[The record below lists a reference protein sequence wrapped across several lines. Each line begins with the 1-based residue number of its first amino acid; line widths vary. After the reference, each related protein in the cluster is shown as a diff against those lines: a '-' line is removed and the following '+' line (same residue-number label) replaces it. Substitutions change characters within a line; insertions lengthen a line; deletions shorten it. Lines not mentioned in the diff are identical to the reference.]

1 MMTSWGAAIPQQ
13 HGREMKGRVAQL
25 SRGRLCGVIRA
36 DDDARVFFHARDLD
50 GTKYNDIEVGDIVTF
65 ELIDDRVSGP
75 RATRVRAKATQA
87 TGTTG
92 RSPSAG
98 A

>member
-1 MMTSWGAAIPQQ
+1 MLTSWGSAIPQQ

-25 SRGRLCGVIRA
+25 SRGRLCGVIKT
-36 DDDARVFFHARDLD
+36 DDGARVFFHARDLD
-50 GTKYNDIEVGDIVTF
+50 GTKYNDIEVGDTVRF

-75 RATRVRAKATQA
+75 RASCVRGEKPQA
-87 TGTTG
+87 PDTPG
-92 RSPSAG
+92 RASSAR